1 VGYEQGRMS
10 VTGSSSTAHRF
21 SSSSAPA
28 FWPVALVWL
37 ASVIVLVLCTLTSFR
52 LGFAEDLRTALLV
65 NGPRVL
71 FGAGVGALLALA
83 GCVRLAAHLERPLRE
98 LEILALSTG
107 AAGGGF
113 VLAQG
118 RGGLAALVLFSLGA
132 VIGATLLLALVRGLD
147 RPRRWTNI
155 ALALALAAMAA
166 IGALVGTY
174 VRERRDPISPAV
186 TWLLGDLGGASFA
199 SGLILCAVVLVLV
212 SRRGLSASTG
222 MPPSSIAWIAQG
234 VAIGAAGPLAFVG
247 ALAPRTV
254 RWLAQGASERALLP
268 ASAVAGAATV
278 VAIDSVPRLLLG
290 GYDFP
295 WNVPAAMLAIPI
307 FLGWNRM
314 RLRREAGASSL
325 VFEIFEALLLIGM
338 TIGGAVLASVLVNV
352 IRAAT

>member
-1 VGYEQGRMS
+1 MS
-10 VTGSSSTAHRF
+10 LAGSSSTAHRL

-52 LGFAEDLRTALLV
+52 LDFAEDLRTALLV

-155 ALALALAAMAA
+155 AIALALAAMAA

-212 SRRGLSASTG
+212 LVSWRGLSASTG
-222 MPPSSIAWIAQG
+222 IPPSSIAWIAQG

-247 ALAPRTV
+247 AFAPRTV

-325 VFEIFEALLLIGM
+325 VFEIFEVLLLVGM
-338 TIGGAVLASVLVNV
+338 TIGGAVLASVLVKV